1 MLLRDQPGQ
10 AVRDLFRDW
19 APDQQLSGGRGV
31 STEEEA
37 VVDAHASGAAGGLLC
52 PMFYVGPHRGSL
64 LGSLQ
69 LLGNRR
75 A

>member
-1 MLLRDQPGQ
+1 MRGLLK
-10 AVRDLFRDW
+10 DW

-31 STEEEA
+31 STEEKA
-37 VVDAHASGAAGGLLC
+37 VVDAHAGGAAGGVLC
-52 PMFYVGPHRGSL
+52 PMFYIGPHRGSL

-69 LLGNRR
+69 LLGNQR